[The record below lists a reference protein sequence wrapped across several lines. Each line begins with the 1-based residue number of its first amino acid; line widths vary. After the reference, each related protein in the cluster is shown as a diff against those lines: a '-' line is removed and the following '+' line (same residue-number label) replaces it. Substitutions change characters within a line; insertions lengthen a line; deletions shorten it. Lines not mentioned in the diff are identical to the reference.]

1 MTNSVA
7 VAVARNET
15 VVVAID
21 KANAAMKSVLSYTR
35 SAAKAA
41 AEPVLAMSGSLPD
54 RVAATLLAYAEDL
67 AKVDHNIKAIFT
79 DCLWLLLAPATAIS
93 IEGEV
98 DGKKADVQTT
108 AEKAVDMS
116 KHKMRAAAKQVREAA
131 GVSRESGGGRKPA
144 QPVTAPE
151 QVTADTEELAFAA
164 WLSNVPVYAGDKTK
178 APRIVAAFEDIGI
191 TFKIVKK

>member
-1 MTNSVA
+1 M
-7 VAVARNET
+7 
-15 VVVAID
+15 
-21 KANAAMKSVLSYTR
+21 SYTR
-35 SAAKAA
+35 AAAKAA
-41 AEPVLAMSGSLPD
+41 AEPVLAVAGTLPD
-54 RVAATLLAYAEDL
+54 KVAATLLAYTDDL

-79 DCLWLLLAPATAIS
+79 DCLWLLLAPTTAIS

-144 QPVTAPE
+144 QPTTAPE
-151 QVTADTEELAFAA
+151 QVTADSEELAFAA
-164 WLSNVPVYAGDKTK
+164 WLANVPVYAMDVKK
-178 APRIVAAFEDIGI
+178 APRVKAAFEDLGI
-191 TFKIVKK
+191 TFKIIKK